1 MRIVEESAVEYSLA
15 GWIWIYFKRRPRAL
29 IQPLVGIAVCIAAM
43 YLVADW
49 RLYREFVAANT
60 APDRMMARMR
70 RAQAEYRVVDSPY
83 SNGQWKKWLDVDRVA
98 LQ

>member
-1 MRIVEESAVEYSLA
+1 LV
-15 GWIWIYFKRRPRAL
+15 
-29 IQPLVGIAVCIAAM
+29 QPLIGIAVCVAAM
-43 YLVADW
+43 YLIADW

-70 RAQAEYRVVDSPY
+70 RAQAEYRVLDSPY
-83 SNGQWKKWLDVDRVA
+83 SNGRWKNWLDVDRVA